1 MEMKTLNNDYI
12 VKQVYRSFLIVMLLS
27 AISSTL
33 GSLVDNIIV
42 GRFLGDDALAAMGIV
57 APIILLYF
65 TLGALCAGG
74 GSILA
79 SQAMGRGDTD
89 GVQNIF
95 SVSVWFGI
103 ISGLI
108 ICTLGLLFSDALATL
123 LGANPSLHAL
133 SVSYLRGYMLGSI
146 PIILLSALM
155 SFVQIDG
162 SPQLPIVATVA
173 MTVSDVILDL
183 LVAVVLHGGMFGMAM
198 ASTLSYFIAVG
209 VLCLH
214 FTKKNRTLRLTRPKA
229 FGKNLQSMA
238 VTSTPVVVTCIGEL
252 VRIAVLNNMLV
263 VIAVS
268 AVAALNIR
276 SQANNIIGALAM
288 GGAQALGPMAGMF
301 YGEEDRATLGQSL
314 KSALKQGLILNLVVA
329 LIFVFV
335 PWVFPRLMGVTDAET
350 AGMASTAI
358 LWLAVSLPIRFV
370 NLLLTQYY
378 QTTKHTAL
386 AVTLSV
392 LEVLAYPLA
401 AAALLIRPL
410 GPEGVWISFPIAE
423 ALTFVTAMVFILLKT
438 KSGSLLH
445 RVLMLPEDFG
455 GSEADKLSVS
465 IGNSMDEVMEM
476 ARSVYAFGEERG
488 VSKETMN
495 KVSLCIEE
503 MAGNVVQHSFKPGE
517 KRWFDL
523 LVYIKPDTIL
533 LRMRDNGRP
542 FDPLARLREQAEHD
556 PEKNLGLKVINGIT
570 DSFEYR
576 NGVGLNICVMNLLR
590 R

>member
-1 MEMKTLNNDYI
+1 MNNDYI

-214 FTKKNRTLRLTRPKA
+214 FTKKSRTLRLTRPKA

-476 ARSVYAFGEERG
+476 SRSVYAFGEERG

>member
-1 MEMKTLNNDYI
+1 M
-12 VKQVYRSFLIVMLLS
+12 
-27 AISSTL
+27 
-33 GSLVDNIIV
+33 
-42 GRFLGDDALAAMGIV
+42 
-57 APIILLYF
+57 
-65 TLGALCAGG
+65 
-74 GSILA
+74 
-79 SQAMGRGDTD
+79 
-89 GVQNIF
+89 
-95 SVSVWFGI
+95 
-103 ISGLI
+103 
-108 ICTLGLLFSDALATL
+108 
-123 LGANPSLHAL
+123 
-133 SVSYLRGYMLGSI
+133 
-146 PIILLSALM
+146 
-155 SFVQIDG
+155 
-162 SPQLPIVATVA
+162 
-173 MTVSDVILDL
+173 
-183 LVAVVLHGGMFGMAM
+183 
-198 ASTLSYFIAVG
+198 
-209 VLCLH
+209 
-214 FTKKNRTLRLTRPKA
+214 
-229 FGKNLQSMA
+229 
-238 VTSTPVVVTCIGEL
+238 
-252 VRIAVLNNMLV
+252 
-263 VIAVS
+263 
-268 AVAALNIR
+268 NIR

-329 LIFVFV
+329 LVFVFV

>member
-1 MEMKTLNNDYI
+1 MNNDYI

-476 ARSVYAFGEERG
+476 SRSVYAFGEERG

>member
-1 MEMKTLNNDYI
+1 MNNDYI

-358 LWLAVSLPIRFV
+358 LWLVVSLPIRFV

-476 ARSVYAFGEERG
+476 SRSVYAFGEERG